1 MNYTGKEGNWGKG
14 KRTFL
19 VDVEAHGDIWKQ
31 EKAKFPQGM
40 ASPTNG

>member
-31 EKAKFPQGM
+31 EKAKFP
-40 ASPTNG
+40 